1 MGSEVAPG
9 VDPLVFLF
17 LAWALKKGNK
27 NVKEL
32 KARYS
37 QKSRQGYQKT
47 YPETRI
53 IGGSVDIT
61 ESPDVGG
68 EFCKNYMST
77 IQAGYRRDPKRHE
90 ELLFIKYLVWFP
102 FVRCW

>member
-1 MGSEVAPG
+1 MGSEVGTG

-17 LAWALKKGNK
+17 LACALKIREKRI
-27 NVKEL
+27 KEL
-32 KARYS
+32 KVHYS
-37 QKSRQGYQKT
+37 QDSKQDYQKT
-47 YPETRI
+47 YPGTRI

-68 EFCKNYMST
+68 EFCKNYTSI
-77 IQAGYRRDPKRHE
+77 IQAGYKRDPKRHE